1 MTKEQELFWQEIK
14 KIQDCVVNI
23 TLSKISQYDDMEN
36 LLNDVTYETIYAV
49 MELLD
54 GYKSSYL
61 RGEIINKLTN
71 CCINSDIEPHDYCE
85 EYLNCSDI

>member
-71 CCINSDIEPHDYCE
+71 CCINSDIELHDYCE

>member
-23 TLSKISQYDDMEN
+23 TLFKISQYDDMEN

-71 CCINSDIEPHDYCE
+71 CCINSDKIGRAHV
-85 EYLNCSDI
+85 

>member
-71 CCINSDIEPHDYCE
+71 CCINSDI
-85 EYLNCSDI
+85 